1 MLVQPITSAFP
12 RVRHWWVSALATL
25 SSINDKLGIYFD
37 LADNMVPSGFVGVE
51 KGTGTGSN
59 SNGFFDISLGVNI
72 NISKTK
78 TFKKV
83 EASY

>member
-1 MLVQPITSAFP
+1 MWLTIWYQVDLSGWRSID
-12 RVRHWWVSALATL
+12 VSE
-25 SSINDKLGIYFD
+25 SEYIDSCKVDQIG
-37 LADNMVPSGFVGVE
+37 MGQGC
-51 KGTGTGSN
+51 
-59 SNGFFDISLGVNI
+59 VNI